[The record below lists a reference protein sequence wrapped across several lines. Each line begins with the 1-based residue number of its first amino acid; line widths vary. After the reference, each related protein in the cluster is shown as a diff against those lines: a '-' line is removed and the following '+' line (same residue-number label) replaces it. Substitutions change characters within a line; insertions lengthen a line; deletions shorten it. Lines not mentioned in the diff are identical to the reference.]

1 MYYANVTHKFNLKL
15 GGINHKVSEEDLG
28 VISKEATMVVG
39 IDVTHPAP
47 RSMED
52 APSTV
57 GMVASVDNQFGQWPG
72 SLKIQTGR
80 QEILKRRKEK
90 EEKGVKNLPEGEE
103 VMVER
108 IEDMFN
114 QRLNVYYATN
124 RKLPTNILIYRDG
137 EFSNAQM
144 ARFSANTATAPGVSE
159 SQYQAVLDLE
169 LKPIRER
176 CKQRYDEKKTPPPK
190 ITIVI
195 VAKRHHT
202 RFYPTDSAY
211 VDKAH
216 FASKDDKNKGNSLGN
231 PLNGTVVDRGI
242 TMHKGWDFYLQSHS
256 ALKGT
261 VSPRILYLFS
271 VYTKRIQGQAYP
283 LCCHPRRDRAG

>member
-15 GGINHKVSEEDLG
+15 GGINHKVSDEDLG
-28 VISKEATMVVG
+28 VIREEATMVVG

-47 RSMED
+47 GSMED

-90 EEKGVKNLPEGEE
+90 EEKGMKNLPEGEE

-108 IEDMFN
+108 IEGMLDRRLLVYSVKN
-114 QRLNVYYATN
+114 QR
-124 RKLPTNILIYRDG
+124 LPTNILIYRDG
-137 EFSNAQM
+137 ESSNAQM
-144 ARFSANTATAPGVSE
+144 YRISANMATAAGVSE
-159 SQYQAVLDLE
+159 TQYQAVLDLE
-169 LKPIRER
+169 LKPIQEK
-176 CKQRYDEKKTPPPK
+176 CKKRYDEWKTPPPK

-211 VDKAH
+211 VDKEH
-216 FASKDDKNKGNSLGN
+216 FASRDDKTKGKYLGN
-231 PLNGTVVDRGI
+231 PLNGTLVDRGI
-242 TMHKGWDFYLQSHS
+242 TMHKGWDFYLQSHV

-261 VSPRILYLFS
+261 VSPR
-271 VYTKRIQGQAYP
+271 V
-283 LCCHPRRDRAG
+283 LCL